1 MDKHEGAGDSVRSEQ
16 PVRIVLADDHPVV
29 RGGLQVLIDGEP
41 DFELVA
47 QTGDLDGTV
56 RLVREHRP
64 DVLVLDLNMP
74 GGRVL
79 DAIPGLRAEA
89 PDTQIVVLTMRDD
102 LAFVQEA
109 LGAGALA
116 YVLKDAAGTE
126 LVHAIRLVGSG
137 TRYVNRE
144 LAGRLVS
151 EQMRA
156 SGWD

>member
-1 MDKHEGAGDSVRSEQ
+1 MSDETLRV
-16 PVRIVLADDHPVV
+16 VIADDHSVV
-29 RGGLQVLIDGEP
+29 RRGLRQLLEDEEGLEI
-41 DFELVA
+41 VA
-47 QTGDLDGTV
+47 EAEDLDGARRYV
-56 RLVREHRP
+56 LGHKP